1 MPYYGPKELSKEI
14 ARLQALQ
21 EELAERIE
29 LAKQGHQVR
38 VQLLAHCKKEGLS
51 RSDVGWVY
59 AQMPA
64 TRITKVSRL
73 KRAAAAKAKRNVG
86 KNIPKPELVPMGS
99 RIEAGRHAMELSL
112 KQAGAKLDLHP
123 SVLSGYEKGKW
134 RAGPEA
140 AAKIEKLYG
149 ITIKYP
155 NSNGSK

>member
-1 MPYYGPKELSKEI
+1 MVYHGPKELSREI
-14 ARLQALQ
+14 ARLQAMQ
-21 EELAERIE
+21 KELEERIE

-38 VQLLAHCKKEGLS
+38 VQLLAYVKKEGLN
-51 RSDVGWVY
+51 RADVGWVY

-64 TRITKVSRL
+64 TRITKASRL
-73 KRAAAAKAKRNVG
+73 KRAAAKARSQVG

-99 RIEAGRHAMELSL
+99 RIEAARHAMELSL
-112 KQAGAKLDLHP
+112 KQAGLKLGLHQ

-140 AAKIEKLYG
+140 AAKMEKLYG